1 MRRSVGGVETGEL
14 EIDRAL
20 ELDPTLASAHA
31 GKALLYLYRGQFDD
45 AEHHCAIALKLGPD
59 DYAANLAAGRTFLMQ
74 RRFDEAIH
82 HFERA
87 AALVPGD
94 YNAAAMA
101 IQCYQGKGDD
111 PAALAACR
119 RALAR
124 IERIVAAE
132 PDHSGAIGHG
142 AGILALLGD
151 RERANEW
158 ACRASLLEPDNIQL
172 QANLVC
178 AWAISGDA
186 GAALD
191 ALDRI
196 APKVSPELFVWMEN
210 DNDLDC
216 LRSLPRFKR
225 IMRAVE
231 ARFRDTASTEREAP
245 NQSTPL

>member
-1 MRRSVGGVETGEL
+1 
-14 EIDRAL
+14 
-20 ELDPTLASAHA
+20 
-31 GKALLYLYRGQFDD
+31 
-45 AEHHCAIALKLGPD
+45 
-59 DYAANLAAGRTFLMQ
+59 MQ
-74 RRFDEAIH
+74 RRYDDAIR

-87 AALVPGD
+87 AALAPTD

-101 IQCYQGKGDD
+101 IQCYQGKGDAQ
-111 PAALAACR
+111 AALEACR

-158 ACRASLLEPDNIQL
+158 ASRASLLEPDNIQL

-186 GAALD
+186 EAALD
-191 ALDRI
+191 ALERI
-196 APKVSPELFVWMEN
+196 TPKMSPELLVWMEN
-210 DNDLDC
+210 DNDLDS
-216 LRSLPRFKR
+216 LRSLPRFGE
-225 IMRAVE
+225 IMRVAR
-231 ARFRDTASTEREAP
+231 ARFG
-245 NQSTPL
+245 N